1 MQPREEARLCNA
13 HRRVAVRRTQA
24 LVLCV
29 HAGAFTYASHTRQ
42 LIPVISRQGSNS
54 AGMPNAGRVKR
65 IVTQRGHARAIRAGR
80 REFLGRSTCGGY
92 ETQAAVSL
100 GEGGARA
107 RVCKGHRQQPI
118 GFHVKVVLHS
128 WIHVEVCI
136 RGVGIMLAAAT
147 AKTTRKGRCS
157 ALSQRFGMGRPDMA
171 LTWSRMI
178 SSGRT

>member
-1 MQPREEARLCNA
+1 
-13 HRRVAVRRTQA
+13 
-24 LVLCV
+24 
-29 HAGAFTYASHTRQ
+29 
-42 LIPVISRQGSNS
+42 
-54 AGMPNAGRVKR
+54 MPYGRVDESSWE
-65 IVTQRGHARAIRAGR
+65 GLH
-80 REFLGRSTCGGY
+80 SGGY

-136 RGVGIMLAAAT
+136 RGVGIMLAAET
-147 AKTTRKGRCS
+147 AKTTRKGRFS
-157 ALSQRFGMGRPDMA
+157 ALSQGFGMGRLDMA